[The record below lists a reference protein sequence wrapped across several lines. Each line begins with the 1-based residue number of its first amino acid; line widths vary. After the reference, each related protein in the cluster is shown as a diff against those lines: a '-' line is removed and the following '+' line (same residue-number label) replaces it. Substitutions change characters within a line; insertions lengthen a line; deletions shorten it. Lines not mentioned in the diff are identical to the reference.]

1 MTENAGLE
9 LQNIHKT
16 FDNTPAVRGVSFQIR
31 EGEILGLLGPSG
43 SGKTTILEIIAG
55 IVESDRGVCTWN
67 GKNLADVPPFQRGFG
82 LMFQDFALFPH
93 KNVRDNVSFG
103 LKMQNWSPQKIQ
115 ERVRDV
121 LQLVGLPGFGDREV
135 DTLSGGEQQRVALAR
150 SLAPQPRLLMLDE
163 PIGSLDR
170 TLRERLMG
178 ELREILRTTS
188 QTAIYVTHDQM
199 EAFSVADRIVVLNAG
214 RVVQTGRPEEIY
226 RSPNSTFVARFLGLT
241 NILPGKAEAKNGSSE
256 ISTEIGTWHIQQR
269 LEGDVE
275 VLIRP
280 DAVRVGSPRSSQEVQ
295 LQGTL
300 SKKGFSGKFFRCE
313 VVIHDVTMAFE
324 FPAATTQLPP
334 VGEQIKLSFDPDHAL
349 QMFPK

>member
-1 MTENAGLE
+1 VNAGLA
-9 LQNIHKT
+9 LQKIHKI
-16 FDNTPAVRGVSFQIR
+16 FDDTTAVHGVSFQVR

-55 IVESDRGVCTWN
+55 TIKPDRGNCTWN
-67 GKNLADVPPFQRGFG
+67 GKSLAEIPPYQRGFG

-103 LKMQNWSPQKIQ
+103 LKMQHWPPEKIQ
-115 ERVRDV
+115 ERVQDV

-178 ELREILRTTS
+178 ELREILKSTA
-188 QTAIYVTHDQM
+188 QTAIYVTHDQQ
-199 EAFSVADRIVVLNAG
+199 EAFSVADRIVVLREG
-214 RVVQTGRPEEIY
+214 RVAQTGKPEEIY
-226 RSPNSTFVARFLGLT
+226 RAPNSTFVARFLGLA
-241 NILPGKAEAKNGSSE
+241 NILPGKAYRKDGSSE
-256 ISTEIGTWHIQQR
+256 ISTEIGNWQIQQQ

-280 DAVRVGSPRSSQEVQ
+280 DAVRVGSPRSPKEIQ

-300 SKKGFSGKFFRCE
+300 SKKAFSGKFFRCE
-313 VVIHDVTMAFE
+313 MVIHDVSMAFE
-324 FPAATTQLPP
+324 FPAATTRLPP
-334 VGEQIKLSFDPDHAL
+334 VGEQVQISFDPDHAL
-349 QMFPK
+349 QMFPKKG